1 MMTST
6 VIDRLINDD
15 DDDDDDG
22 DDDDG
27 DRLYIGV
34 QRWLLSTTLTPRQK

>member
-6 VIDRLINDD
+6 VIDRLIN

>member
-6 VIDRLINDD
+6 VIDRLIND